1 MSNIK
6 DFDSLF
12 TIIGEFGPYQKKVY
26 LALCMIPLISCF
38 HMLLSVFILAAP
50 EHRCALPG
58 WSNDTFEIQNEAH
71 RQMINLMIPDSTDET
86 LKYSQCK
93 LIKNNISVACNQ
105 WVYDKSIFKS
115 TFTSEQNLVC
125 TDELRTSHASMIFF
139 GGVLAGAF
147 GLGTLSD
154 MIGRKKTLYL
164 SSWLLLISTMAVAWA
179 PSFWV
184 FCVLR
189 FIVGFSCAGLF
200 MTAFVL
206 GMEIVGPSKRVWA
219 GVVIEYF
226 FAIGL
231 VVLAGIAY
239 AIREW
244 KYIEIA
250 VSVPSVFFLLYW
262 WLVPESPRWL
272 LSQGRHEEAEKIIR
286 QIAKGNNVTL
296 PEKALVNLEADKS
309 TTGRVWHL
317 FTDRVLLIRTLIIFF
332 NWLVVSMGYYG
343 LSLNTGNLSGDFYLN
358 FFLSGLVEFPA
369 YTLCL
374 VFLDRVGRKKL
385 HVSCFV
391 GGGLA
396 CICTIFTM
404 LYADESLQ
412 PITVTLAMIG
422 KIGIAAAF
430 AVIYVWSAEIYP
442 TVVRNA
448 GMGASSACARIGG
461 MVSPYIA
468 DVSKVVDGH
477 LGRALPLVIFGG
489 FSVLAGLL
497 SLLLP
502 ETLNH
507 KLPETIQD
515 GKEFGKKENKYFPSK
530 SYSNQAFATDD
541 NISTTK
547 TESSR
552 L

>member
-1 MSNIK
+1 M
-6 DFDSLF
+6 
-12 TIIGEFGPYQKKVY
+12 V
-26 LALCMIPLISCF
+26 
-38 HMLLSVFILAAP
+38 
-50 EHRCALPG
+50 
-58 WSNDTFEIQNEAH
+58 
-71 RQMINLMIPDSTDET
+71 
-86 LKYSQCK
+86 
-93 LIKNNISVACNQ
+93 
-105 WVYDKSIFKS
+105 
-115 TFTSEQNLVC
+115 
-125 TDELRTSHASMIFF
+125 
-139 GGVLAGAF
+139 
-147 GLGTLSD
+147 
-154 MIGRKKTLYL
+154 
-164 SSWLLLISTMAVAWA
+164 
-179 PSFWV
+179 
-184 FCVLR
+184 
-189 FIVGFSCAGLF
+189 
-200 MTAFVL
+200 
-206 GMEIVGPSKRVWA
+206 
-219 GVVIEYF
+219 
-226 FAIGL
+226 
-231 VVLAGIAY
+231 
-239 AIREW
+239 
-244 KYIEIA
+244 
-250 VSVPSVFFLLYW
+250 
-262 WLVPESPRWL
+262 
-272 LSQGRHEEAEKIIR
+272 
-286 QIAKGNNVTL
+286 
-296 PEKALVNLEADKS
+296 
-309 TTGRVWHL
+309 
-317 FTDRVLLIRTLIIFF
+317 IIFR
-332 NWLVVSMGYYG
+332 LVVSMGYYG

-374 VFLDRVGRKKL
+374 VLLDRVGRKKL
-385 HVSCFV
+385 HVCCFV

-515 GKEFGKKENKYFPSK
+515 GKEFGKKENKYFSSK